1 MSETREEQLR
11 IVARGKC
18 SAAMRSFGAR
28 IKWLPSIDGMIAAL
42 SEDESDCFDTSK
54 EAVAAA
60 MRFRDEARAKLQE
73 EFGEP

>member
-1 MSETREEQLR
+1 VSTTREERLR

-18 SAAMRSFGAR
+18 SAAMRSFGVR
-28 IKWLPSIDGMIAAL
+28 VKWLPAIDGMIAAL
-42 SEDESDCFDTSK
+42 SEDEADCFDTSK

-60 MRFRDEARAKLQE
+60 KRFRDKARAKLQD